1 MLLSCLHS
9 FRAAE
14 EWIGDGMRW
23 NPVVECWMNCFVV
36 FTSGVFRSVEKML
49 RRKPT
54 RLELKIDDIEEFE
67 SVKKELEVQ
76 ILFFLVWSVFSLIN
90 RNTTI
95 LSLIQLFFFC
105 FRPGSVRERRQS
117 QEAAVLLWSVLT
129 SSAAGPQFQPLP
141 PPQHQEQTSSMN
153 ESATNRTPNRP
164 LCPRCLEVYSF
175 NVK

>member
-14 EWIGDGMRW
+14 EWIGDRMRW

-95 LSLIQLFFFC
+95 LSLIQWFFFL
-105 FRPGSVRERRQS
+105 FQARKRQREEAESGGGGSSVISVDIISGGPSVSASSSSTASRTDLINERIGYKPHPKPATLPTLFGS
-117 QEAAVLLWSVLT
+117 L
-129 SSAAGPQFQPLP
+129 QF
-141 PPQHQEQTSSMN
+141 
-153 ESATNRTPNRP
+153 
-164 LCPRCLEVYSF
+164 
-175 NVK
+175 